1 MDLSFL
7 PGVGSLQKEFET
19 DEDKNTRAE
28 REDHIDGGTEQ
39 DIFNINEDLHL
50 DLFEGD
56 IKLDGAQ
63 DRNSIIGDT
72 YRWPHVIPY
81 VLEDSLGV
89 NAKAVILQAF
99 DRYRLKT
106 CLDFKPWSG
115 EDNYIAFFKG
125 TGCWSSIGNRREGKQ
140 QLSIGNNCD
149 RIGTVQHEL
158 LHALGFWHEQSRS
171 DRDDYIQI
179 MWNRIKPGR
188 EHNFNIHNDK
198 ESDFLNVPYDY
209 FSVMHYSKIAFKSGQ
224 DPTIITK
231 MAGFEDLIGQ
241 RMDFSDYDLQK
252 LNRLYNCSS
261 SLSFMDSCNFELENI
276 CGMIQSSEDKTDW
289 KRVSNVSG
297 GPKTDYSNMGK
308 CKGSGFFMHFN
319 SSSVSEGD
327 TAVME
332 TRMLYPKREFQCLEF
347 YLHNSGSTNDYLN
360 IYVRNYAADDVSGH
374 RILVKQIKEIP
385 IGIWKLYYIPLKM
398 VNKFRVV
405 FEGLRGSGASSGGLS
420 IDDINLSETQ
430 CPEHVWHIRN
440 FEETI
445 DKENGILL
453 SPPFYSPKGYAFQI
467 QFSLK
472 PSTDAQIYLHLVSGG
487 NDDYLKWPCPWQQIT
502 MTLLDQNSDIRRR
515 MSNQLSVTTDP
526 FLLDDTK
533 YFWDR
538 PSKVGTQTVYPN
550 GTEYMMNKGYGSS
563 VFISHSRLHSRE
575 FIKGNDVYILMTTN
589 DRSDLTQ
596 TPDQSNP
603 TSDPNDLCSVVV
615 CENGGICSVQDGKA
629 ECWCPSGEDW
639 WYMGERCEKRGSTRD
654 TIVIAVS
661 STAAVFV
668 LMLIVTLISVY
679 CTRRRYR
686 QRPNSNIANITLENQ
701 HHTF

>member
-1 MDLSFL
+1 MARGLQTQNDSGVLEIDSEAESTDLSA
-7 PGVGSLQKEFET
+7 PGPLS
-19 DEDKNTRAE
+19 
-28 REDHIDGGTEQ
+28 
-39 DIFNINEDLHL
+39 
-50 DLFEGD
+50 
-56 IKLDGAQ
+56 
-63 DRNSIIGDT
+63 SI
-72 YRWPHVIPY
+72 
-81 VLEDSLGV
+81 LLLSSMESV

-231 MAGFEDLIGQ
+231 MADFEDLIGQ

-360 IYVRNYAADDVSGH
+360 IYVRNYAVDDVSGH

-526 FLLDDTK
+526 FLLD
-533 YFWDR
+533 
-538 PSKVGTQTVYPN
+538 
-550 GTEYMMNKGYGSS
+550 
-563 VFISHSRLHSRE
+563 
-575 FIKGNDVYILMTTN
+575 
-589 DRSDLTQ
+589 RSDLTQ

-615 CENGGICSVQDGKA
+615 CENGGMCSVQDGKA

-686 QRPNSNIANITLENQ
+686 QRPNSNIANITLENVS
-701 HHTF
+701 

>member
-1 MDLSFL
+1 MARGLQTQNDSGVLEIDSEAESTDLSA
-7 PGVGSLQKEFET
+7 PGPLS
-19 DEDKNTRAE
+19 
-28 REDHIDGGTEQ
+28 
-39 DIFNINEDLHL
+39 
-50 DLFEGD
+50 
-56 IKLDGAQ
+56 
-63 DRNSIIGDT
+63 SI
-72 YRWPHVIPY
+72 
-81 VLEDSLGV
+81 LLLSSMESV

-231 MAGFEDLIGQ
+231 MADFEDLIGQ

-297 GPKTDYSNMGK
+297 GPKTNYSNMGK

-360 IYVRNYAADDVSGH
+360 IYVRNYAVDDVSGH

-526 FLLDDTK
+526 FLLD
-533 YFWDR
+533 
-538 PSKVGTQTVYPN
+538 
-550 GTEYMMNKGYGSS
+550 
-563 VFISHSRLHSRE
+563 
-575 FIKGNDVYILMTTN
+575 
-589 DRSDLTQ
+589 RSDLTQ

-615 CENGGICSVQDGKA
+615 CENGGMCSVQDGKA
-629 ECWCPSGEDW
+629 KCWCPSGEDW

-686 QRPNSNIANITLENQ
+686 QRPNSNIANITLENVS
-701 HHTF
+701 